1 MNWDNTRLIF
11 RHWAG
16 KIESTNR
23 SSEFQT
29 SGNFPCKSAFQC
41 KWWKL
46 LYVSLVGKLRGF
58 LETKGKGN
66 LNFIIQSSHP
76 VREWFW
82 RWWRYWVLRDSLVVR
97 CETWIDFR
105 ITYCTLVF
113 YKNYAT
119 HNLMTNIHI
128 QSYELYWRTVLWYLY
143 S

>member
-105 ITYCTLVF
+105 ITYCTLF